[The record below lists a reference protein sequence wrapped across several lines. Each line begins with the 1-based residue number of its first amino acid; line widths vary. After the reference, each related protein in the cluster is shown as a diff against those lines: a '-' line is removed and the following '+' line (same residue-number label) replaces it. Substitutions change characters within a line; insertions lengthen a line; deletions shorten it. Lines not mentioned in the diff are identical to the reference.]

1 MVAGDA
7 KSSGHPGGTW
17 RESPRSLGGANT
29 QNMMTY
35 VDDVDAHCARARSA
49 GAEIVSEP
57 KDTDYGDDYW
67 QDRGYEAVDLEGHHW
82 WFYQRLRDA
91 LK

>member
-7 KSSGHPGGTW
+7 KSSAHPGGEY
-17 RESPRSLGGANT
+17 RQSPRSLGGANT
-29 QNMMTY
+29 QNMMSY

-49 GAEIVSEP
+49 GAEIVAEP
-57 KDTDYGDDYW
+57 KDTDYGDEYW

-91 LK
+91 TK